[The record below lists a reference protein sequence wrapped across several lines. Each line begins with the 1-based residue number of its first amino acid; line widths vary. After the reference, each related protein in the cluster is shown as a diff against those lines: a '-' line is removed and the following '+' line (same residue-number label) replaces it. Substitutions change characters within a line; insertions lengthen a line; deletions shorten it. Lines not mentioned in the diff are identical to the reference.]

1 MFIESNNRTIELF
14 KDLYIKIISEF
25 LDEQPLINSD
35 YCKNK
40 FTYKLLDG
48 NLFSSGGYYER
59 YLPNSPYMIHFN
71 CFVGE
76 QKREKMKQYNKWYI
90 KEEKTKQQ
98 LGIEE
103 QRKIQYILVKGADIP
118 NNTALKFNN
127 TIDLQE
133 IVNKCNSDESYV
145 GFNTK
150 GEIKNKMTLL
160 VKNPEFKGEHEGIFI
175 KKHIY
180 DMFVKKIGET
190 RKIKEELKELKKNK
204 EPLPPVREASKETF
218 TPSNS
223 EGSISNGSDE
233 EIENEIKL
241 EISEL
246 EEREV
251 KQEKKEEKKY
261 RIKMICDWC
270 SSEQLCKEWKNM
282 CLDGFNWNNIEITW
296 EIGNI
301 DYYIIINKPNP
312 KFNEYYEPSKTIIYQ
327 MEPWVCFKER
337 KWGVKTWG
345 DWSIP
350 DENKFLHVHSHRKFL
365 NNVQWWVNIPK
376 PIQLSGKKQDRIVNI
391 LSNKNCDEGHLKR
404 IELCKTPDY
413 INISDTFGKDNYF
426 RLNNYCGEVIDER
439 KENILLEY
447 KYHLVVENNKEYNYA
462 TEKLWDALICECL
475 PFYWGCPNLEEYLD
489 PLCFVRLDLNDIPG
503 SIEIIKKAMKE
514 DWWSQRINIIRREK
528 EKVINELGF
537 FPNLAKIIKTYENK

>member
-1 MFIESNNRTIELF
+1 
-14 KDLYIKIISEF
+14 
-25 LDEQPLINSD
+25 
-35 YCKNK
+35 
-40 FTYKLLDG
+40 
-48 NLFSSGGYYER
+48 
-59 YLPNSPYMIHFN
+59 MIHFN

-246 EEREV
+246 R
-251 KQEKKEEKKY
+251 
-261 RIKMICDWC
+261 
-270 SSEQLCKEWKNM
+270 
-282 CLDGFNWNNIEITW
+282 
-296 EIGNI
+296 
-301 DYYIIINKPNP
+301 
-312 KFNEYYEPSKTIIYQ
+312 SKT
-327 MEPWVCFKER
+327 R
-337 KWGVKTWG
+337 KKR
-345 DWSIP
+345 
-350 DENKFLHVHSHRKFL
+350 RK
-365 NNVQWWVNIPK
+365 
-376 PIQLSGKKQDRIVNI
+376 
-391 LSNKNCDEGHLKR
+391 
-404 IELCKTPDY
+404 
-413 INISDTFGKDNYF
+413 
-426 RLNNYCGEVIDER
+426 
-439 KENILLEY
+439 
-447 KYHLVVENNKEYNYA
+447 
-462 TEKLWDALICECL
+462 
-475 PFYWGCPNLEEYLD
+475 
-489 PLCFVRLDLNDIPG
+489 
-503 SIEIIKKAMKE
+503 
-514 DWWSQRINIIRREK
+514 
-528 EKVINELGF
+528 
-537 FPNLAKIIKTYENK
+537 KI